1 MKTFEAEKMVFSMEN
16 DWPGV
21 LVIQV
26 QKKKSRG
33 VSRRVKDQAETL
45 EEVDPV

>member
-1 MKTFEAEKMVFSMEN
+1 MKTFEAEKTVFSMEN

-26 QKKKSRG
+26 QKKSRA